1 MAALIGGAF
10 ETSAAAAQARAIH
23 ARTGGN
29 PFYARELA
37 RHVAEQ
43 PRTSFGDVP
52 EGIRDVVR
60 ARVERLSDD
69 CASVLAAAAVL
80 GESFGTP
87 ELEVSQAGARRS
99 WSRRSTRRRR
109 PG

>member
-1 MAALIGGAF
+1 MLSRA
-10 ETSAAAAQARAIH
+10 SAAAAQARAIH

-29 PFYARELA
+29 PYARELA

-52 EGIRDVVR
+52 QGIRDVVR
-60 ARVERLSDD
+60 ARVDRLSED

-80 GESFGTP
+80 GEALGP
-87 ELEVSQAGARRS
+87 A
-99 WSRRSTRRRR
+99 
-109 PG
+109 